1 MFFFNH
7 CYIPA
12 KKCFFSPGPCSKGIT
27 KSNESFLIS
36 FAFVFFYYYICGK
49 DNHMNIYDTGQGRRS
64 AILQKLREDSSVSV
78 SQLSKQFGVSEVT
91 IRKDLRILKERK
103 LLIRVHGGAIKG
115 ASIAA
120 AEESEQNVN
129 FKSLVHAREKEAI
142 GRAASAHIKDGDT
155 IMIDSGTTA
164 LEVARHLDRFHD
176 LTIITNSINAMIEA
190 LKYKRFRVLLVGGS
204 VRESS
209 MSMVGSL
216 AESNLKLFYCDKL
229 FLGVDSFSVDA
240 GLSTP
245 SIEEASTNQVMISR
259 AREVIAVFD
268 SSKINKRALAF
279 IAMPDRINTVIT
291 DKNLP
296 ASVANQLRNMKIN
309 VETVTVS

>member
-1 MFFFNH
+1 M
-7 CYIPA
+7 
-12 KKCFFSPGPCSKGIT
+12 T
-27 KSNESFLIS
+27 
-36 FAFVFFYYYICGK
+36 V
-49 DNHMNIYDTGQGRRS
+49 YDTAQGRRS
-64 AILQKLREDSSVSV
+64 AILQKLREDSSVTV
-78 SQLSKQFGVSEVT
+78 TQLSKQFGVSEVT

-103 LLIRVHGGAIKG
+103 LLIRVHGGAIMG
-115 ASIAA
+115 AGSSE
-120 AEESEQNVN
+120 AEHEERNFN
-129 FKSLVHAREKEAI
+129 FKRLVNAREKEAI
-142 GRAASAHIKDGDT
+142 GKAAAAHIKEGDT

-176 LTIITNSINAMIEA
+176 LTIITNSINAMMEA
-190 LKYKRFRVLLVGGS
+190 LKYKRFRVMLMGGS

-209 MSMVGSL
+209 MSLVGSL

-279 IAMPDRINTVIT
+279 IAMPDKINTVIT

-296 ASVANQLRNMKIN
+296 SSIAIQLRGMKIN
-309 VETVTVS
+309 VETVLV